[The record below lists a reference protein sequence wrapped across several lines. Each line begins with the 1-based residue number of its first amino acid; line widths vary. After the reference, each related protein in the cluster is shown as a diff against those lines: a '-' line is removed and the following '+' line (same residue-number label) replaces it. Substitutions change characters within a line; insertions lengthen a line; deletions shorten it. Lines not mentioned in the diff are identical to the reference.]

1 MALQYLMAPL
11 AKAGLL
17 PTFISSR
24 LGVNQNQGGGD
35 KTEGSCCKPGATC
48 SDDTNNSSKTVKD
61 DSAGNSNDASK
72 TNITH
77 ITTVEEYRTIL
88 SSNKIVFVKFT
99 AEWCK
104 PCKNIHPFYSKIAT
118 TYSSD
123 KKKIKFVVVDVDEL
137 EEVAAE
143 CSIAMMPT
151 FWAFQNGKR
160 VTKYAGSDKEKLEG
174 FVKGAL

>member
-17 PTFISSR
+17 PTFISNR
-24 LGVNQNQGGGD
+24 LGVKQNGGD
-35 KTEGSCCKPGATC
+35 KTEGNCCKPGATC
-48 SDDTNNSSKTVKD
+48 SDDTNSSNKTLKD
-61 DSAGNSNDASK
+61 DTADNSNDADK
-72 TNITH
+72 TKITH
-77 ITTVEEYRTIL
+77 ITTVEEYQTTL
-88 SSNKIVFVKFT
+88 ASNKIVFVKFT

-123 KKKIKFVVVDVDEL
+123 KKKIKFVVVDVDDL
-137 EEVAAE
+137 EDVAEE
-143 CSIAMMPT
+143 CSIAIMPT
-151 FWAFQNGKR
+151 FWAFQNGKP
-160 VTKYAGSDKEKLEG
+160 VTKYAGSNEEKLEA